1 MQSYIFSRDLIF
13 ITRVREVATHA
24 GASLVVVKN
33 PALLAELELVVSD
46 SLSSGVIFI
55 DLDRNPFE
63 LPVIAPVVERALS
76 SGKWRCITY
85 YSHVERELGE
95 LARSYRLG
103 EVVPRSRFVMLL
115 PEVFS
120 R

>member
-24 GASLVVVKN
+24 GASLVVVKS
-33 PALLAELELVVSD
+33 PALLGELELVVSD
-46 SLSSGVIFI
+46 SSASGVIFI

-76 SGKWRCITY
+76 SGRWRCITY

-120 R
+120 G